1 MGNITEKKTG
11 NGRDIVR
18 NNCTYA
24 LNGIRRRKTQK
35 IVDPAVLL
43 LSITEPNFI
52 RWLEAKAG
60 NGIKPARLV
69 EYCLVEAWRTGQ
81 FDTLCQV
88 LGNKVR
94 RKADRTE
101 ASSGQAVVVK

>member
-1 MGNITEKKTG
+1 MNNITEKKTG
-11 NGRDIVR
+11 RGRDIVR

-43 LSITEPNFI
+43 LSINDPNFI
-52 RWLEAKAG
+52 GWLETKAG
-60 NGIKPARLV
+60 SGIKPARLL

-94 RKADRTE
+94 RKMDRTV
-101 ASSGQAVVVK
+101 ASNELVAFAK